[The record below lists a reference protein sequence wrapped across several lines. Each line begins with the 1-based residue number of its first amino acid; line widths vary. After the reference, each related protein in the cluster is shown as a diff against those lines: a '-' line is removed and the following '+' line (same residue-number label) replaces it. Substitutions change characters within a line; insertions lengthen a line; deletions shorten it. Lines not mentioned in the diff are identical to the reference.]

1 MAKMTIIEGNSNDKD
16 QVRAYLVKGE
26 KGYSAY
32 ELYAQNGGTL
42 TEEEW
47 LEEFTNADNFYN
59 KSETDNLLNNK
70 ANSSDVYTKNETNNL
85 LSEKANSSDVYDK
98 TEVYTQTE
106 TDDLLNNKANSS
118 ALSYYK
124 LKGDFAVLEG
134 TITMPAKDSGPTSG
148 TIEFNYPT
156 SFNMNNCVPIAVL
169 GGRVA
174 SSNFYATTIPYE
186 TAISQSLGVGNLY
199 CKLQDSKVTVSIYKY
214 QDSQAS
220 YSSKIKIVLLKYK
233 D

>member
-1 MAKMTIIEGNSNDKD
+1 MSKMTIIEGNSNDKD

-26 KGYSAY
+26 RGYSAY
-32 ELYAQNGGTL
+32 ELYVQNGGTL

-47 LEEFTNADNFYN
+47 LDEFTNADNFYN

-70 ANSSDVYTKNETNNL
+70 ANASDVYTKNETNNL

-106 TDDLLNNKANSS
+106 TDDLLNNKANAS

-134 TITMPAKDSGPTSG
+134 TISVESNKVSGKEISLPNGFTS
-148 TIEFNYPT
+148 NN
-156 SFNMNNCVPIAVL
+156 SFIIGFKWNE
-169 GGRVA
+169 G
-174 SSNFYATTIPYE
+174 YATKTI
-186 TAISQSLGVGNLY
+186 LGNLIADGKEMTTNY
-199 CKLQDSKVTVSIYKY
+199 MILAYGS
-214 QDSQAS
+214 
-220 YSSKIKIVLLKYK
+220 SSKIDIRFYNPRSTKSTFNYELLLMKYK